1 MPQTVPTRDAPASD
15 KVARMHALTALV
27 LAAEAEG
34 HEKSKTAFY
43 LLGGLL
49 TLWAIVLAGIGMA
62 SAEFP
67 ATVGAKRGVIGL
79 TALLMLGAMATAV
92 ITA

>member
-1 MPQTVPTRDAPASD
+1 
-15 KVARMHALTALV
+15 MHALTALV

-34 HEKSKTAFY
+34 HEKSKTIFY

-49 TLWAIVLAGIGMA
+49 TLWAVVLSGIGMS
-62 SAEFP
+62 SATFP